1 MTGDRDFDD
10 LWEDYAE
17 MDRDISDA
25 LGLEPLT
32 EGDDAED
39 RKERCRE
46 LFEAGRL
53 AFVAGNPVII
63 PKDNDR

>member
-1 MTGDRDFDD
+1 
-10 LWEDYAE
+10 
-17 MDRDISDA
+17 
-25 LGLEPLT
+25 LGLEPLA